1 MGAGWLLGLAL
12 LAVEPAPPPLS
23 MLPPRLQPPDPAT
36 VMQIPLELKVQLRQR
51 IAARRGD
58 QRTQLGQLV
67 EFLFD
72 AQHGLGIHYEDDAT
86 LTVTE
91 VAQYRR
97 ANCLSFTL
105 LTVALARELG
115 IETFGQDLA
124 DTLMWRQEDRTL
136 YHATHVN
143 AGVWIG
149 RGRYSVDVASDRVL
163 TRHEPRR
170 ISDERLLA
178 QFYNNR
184 SAELMA
190 QGQLDAALAH
200 SEVSIALDPEYPTSW
215 NNAGVV
221 HLRAG
226 RGDDAERH
234 YLRALALEPDHASAL
249 ANLVNQYERSG
260 RPERAL
266 AYRQRLHLVQQRNP
280 FHHYLLALEMEQ
292 QQRWDE
298 AISGYRRAI
307 KLWDGEHRFHFGLAR
322 AYFQTGRLGPASR
335 ELERARTLA
344 QGDLKAVYQAKLAA
358 LERTPRR

>member
-1 MGAGWLLGLAL
+1 MAAGWLLGLAL
-12 LAVEPAPPPLS
+12 LAAEPLPPPLPV
-23 MLPPRLQPPDPAT
+23 LPERLQPPDPAS
-36 VMQIPLELKVQLRQR
+36 VMQIPLELKVLLRQR
-51 IAARRGD
+51 IVARRGD

-72 AQHGLGIHYEDDAT
+72 QEHGLGVRYDDDAT
-86 LTVTE
+86 LTVAEIGQHRT
-91 VAQYRR
+91 

-115 IETFGQDLA
+115 IDTFGQDLA

-149 RGRYSVDVASDRVL
+149 RSRFSVDVASDRVL

-170 ISDERLLA
+170 ISDNRLLA

-190 QGQLDAALAH
+190 QDLLEAALAH
-200 SEVSIALDPEYPTSW
+200 SNVSLKLDPDYATSW

-226 RGDDAERH
+226 RAAEAENH
-234 YLRALALEPDHASAL
+234 YLRALALDPNHASAL
-249 ANLVNQYERSG
+249 ANLVNHYERGG
-260 RPERAL
+260 RPERAV
-266 AYRQRLHLVQQRNP
+266 AYRQRLNDVQQRNP
-280 FHHYLLALEMEQ
+280 FHHYLLALDLEQ

-298 AISGYRRAI
+298 AIDGYRRAI

-344 QGDLKAVYQAKLAA
+344 QGETKALYQAKLAA
-358 LERTPRR
+358 LERAPR